1 MSDVSHGAGE
11 VDTHDRR
18 LVGRERELI
27 VVAERLAQ
35 TVVGRGGV
43 LIIDGEP
50 GSGKTSVLEQIL
62 GSAGQVHMRVLACA
76 ASELEMRTPFAA
88 TRTWSAAD
96 WFAEEVPAELIDR
109 SRALLRGET
118 TAAGDAI
125 GWENSVIDTF
135 AEIVERL
142 CATGPVAVVVD
153 DAHWADPATLRTLE
167 RLAELIDEL
176 PLLIVLAVRPLPREG
191 TVTDVI
197 GRVTAAGAAHVR
209 LEPLDEPDGAELA
222 ASVLGAPVGPGLA
235 RALTWAAG
243 NPLFITEL
251 VAGLRQAGQLTT
263 ADDGTV
269 DLAAGAPGGRTDP
282 RLPISLTEAILRRL
296 DYLPTNAQR
305 VLSLAAALGSGVEAG
320 ELTSVLG
327 AEAEEID
334 EIVAVAT
341 DVGVLISGRTGLV
354 FRHDLIR
361 RVFADQVPGATRSSL
376 QWHAAQTLIT
386 AEGPIERIA
395 GYLISA
401 GVKLDSPSTD
411 WLLAS
416 ANRLMIC
423 APESA
428 VRLLST
434 AITSDPQAPA
444 TNRLRLLLVRALL
457 WSGRAAEAERAAR
470 EALERL
476 PEPGERRR
484 GDFLWLL
491 SQACLAQGKVA
502 AAHDVSTTA
511 VREGAPPIREARHQ
525 GVLAVVSHLL
535 DRLDDAERAADRART
550 LGFELADPVAIGM
563 AQFSLGLVRYYQGR
577 LEECIELGD
586 NLIRQ
591 YEALSQGRST
601 FGHFNPYLVSGQ
613 CLMELD
619 RPERAEEIL
628 TTTVDYEER
637 SGGAMQTAN
646 LLALSKLHF
655 TSGRWDDALVT
666 LERCH
671 NTADVFGYGRVAPSL
686 TALIGVYRG
695 TFTGTP
701 DSIPPLI
708 DDIAGRTGLHVRA
721 WARAVALE
729 RDRRPGEA
737 LDLLLATCA
746 RVESPWT
753 EITLYHIYP
762 EMARLAAI
770 TERMADLR
778 SIADAAQRSD
788 ERIATNSRHATAL
801 LCTGLAQQD
810 PALLAESA
818 DLFGTAG
825 RPFYT
830 AHAYENLAAV
840 YAQAGRTDAA
850 RSASDSAV
858 ELYAGMDARW
868 AVARAD
874 ARLRGLGLRHG
885 RRGPRNRP
893 KSGWAALT
901 PTERRVADF
910 VTEGLSN
917 SQIAAQMLLS
927 RRTVQTHVSSILAK
941 LDFTSRVQIAI
952 SHANGTRP
960 QEAR

>member
-1 MSDVSHGAGE
+1 MSDVSHGGGE
-11 VDTHDRR
+11 DGAHDRR

-27 VVAERLAQ
+27 VVAERLAR
-35 TVVGRGGV
+35 TVAGHGGV
-43 LIIDGEP
+43 VIIDGAP
-50 GSGKTSVLEQIL
+50 GVGKTSLLERIVD
-62 GSAGQVHMRVLACA
+62 SADRVHMRVLACA
-76 ASELEMRTPFAA
+76 ASELEMHTPFAA
-88 TRTWSAAD
+88 TRTWSTAD
-96 WFAEEVPAELIDR
+96 WFTDAIPAELIDR
-109 SRALLRGET
+109 SRSLLRGDA
-118 TAAGDAI
+118 TAAGDAV
-125 GWENSVIDTF
+125 GWANSVIDTF
-135 AEIVERL
+135 AEIVETL

-153 DAHWADPATLRTLE
+153 DAHWADPATLRTIE

-176 PLLIVLAVRPLPREG
+176 PLLIVLALRPLPREG
-191 TVTDVI
+191 VVSEVI
-197 GRVTAAGAAHVR
+197 ERVTGAGAAQVR
-209 LEPLDEPDGAELA
+209 LEPLDDPAGAELA
-222 ASVLGAPVGPGLA
+222 AAILGAPVGPGLV

-251 VAGLRQAGQLTT
+251 VAGLRQAGQLTIT
-263 ADDGTV
+263 ADGAAE
-269 DLAAGAPGGRTDP
+269 LATGAPGAGADP
-282 RLPISLTEAILRRL
+282 HLPVSLTEAILRRL

-305 VLSLAAALGSGVEAG
+305 VLSLAAALGAGVEAG
-320 ELTSVLG
+320 ELASVLG
-327 AEAEEID
+327 AGAAEIE
-334 EIVAVAT
+334 EIVALAT
-341 DVGVLISGRTGLV
+341 DVGVLISGRTGLI

-361 RVFADQVPGATRSSL
+361 RVFADQVPGTTRASL
-376 QWHAAQTLIT
+376 QWHAAQTLIGT
-386 AEGPIERIA
+386 GGPIERIA

-401 GVKLDSPSTD
+401 GVQLDSASID
-411 WLLAS
+411 WLLTS
-416 ANRLMIC
+416 ANRLMIR

-434 AITSDPQAPA
+434 TITSDPQAPA
-444 TNRLRLLLVRALL
+444 ANRLRMLLVRALL
-457 WSGRAAEAERAAR
+457 WSGRAAEAERVAR
-470 EALERL
+470 EALEGL
-476 PEPGERRR
+476 PDPGQRQR

-502 AAHDVSTTA
+502 AAHEVSTTA
-511 VREGAPPIREARHQ
+511 VREGAPPVREARHQ

-550 LGFELADPVAIGM
+550 LGFELADPVSIGM
-563 AQFSLGLVRYYQGR
+563 AQFALGLVRYYQGR

-601 FGHFNPYLVSGQ
+601 FAHFNPYLVSGQ

-619 RPERAEEIL
+619 QPERAEEVL
-628 TTTVDYEER
+628 TATVDYEER

-646 LLALSKLHF
+646 LLAVGKLHF
-655 TSGRWDDALVT
+655 TSGRWDDALAA
-666 LERCH
+666 LARCH
-671 NTADVFGYGRVAPSL
+671 DTADVFGYARVAPSL
-686 TALIGVYRG
+686 IALIGVYRG
-695 TFTGTP
+695 TFTDTP

-762 EMARLAAI
+762 EMARLAAV
-770 TERMADLR
+770 TERPADLEA
-778 SIADAAQRSD
+778 IARAAQQSD
-788 ERIATNSRHATAL
+788 ERIATSSRHATAL

-810 PALLAESA
+810 PGLLAESA
-818 DLFGTAG
+818 ELFTAAG

-830 AHAYENLAAV
+830 AHAQENLAAV
-840 YAQAGRTDAA
+840 YARAGRTDAA
-850 RSASDSAV
+850 RSASDAAV
-858 ELYAGMDARW
+858 EVYAGMDAQW
-868 AVARAD
+868 AVARAE
-874 ARLRGLGLRHG
+874 ARLRSLGLRHG

-941 LDFTSRVQIAI
+941 LDFTSRVQIAV

-960 QEAR
+960 QEVR

>member
-1 MSDVSHGAGE
+1 MSDVSHGDSEDNGQ
-11 VDTHDRR
+11 DRR
-18 LVGRERELI
+18 LIGRERELI
-27 VVAERLAQ
+27 VVAERLAR
-35 TVVGRGGV
+35 TVAGHGGV
-43 LIIDGEP
+43 VIIDGAP
-50 GSGKTSVLEQIL
+50 GVGKTSVLERIVR
-62 GSAGQVHMRVLACA
+62 SAERVHLRVLTCA
-76 ASELEMRTPFAA
+76 ASELEMRAPFGA

-96 WFAEEVPAELIDR
+96 WFDREVPAELIDR

-118 TAAGDAI
+118 VAAGDAI
-125 GWENSVIDTF
+125 GWANSVIDGF
-135 AEIVERL
+135 LEIIEKL
-142 CATGPVAVVVD
+142 CATGPLVVVVD
-153 DAHWADPATLRTLE
+153 DAHWADPATLRAIE

-176 PLLIVLAVRPLPREG
+176 PLLLVLALRPLPREG
-191 TVTDVI
+191 LVTEVVE
-197 GRVTAAGAAHVR
+197 RVLAAGAARVV
-209 LEPLDEPDGAELA
+209 LEPLDDPDGAELA
-222 ASVLGAPVGPGLA
+222 AAVLGAPVGPGLA

-251 VAGLRQAGQLTT
+251 VAGLRQAGQLTL

-269 DLAAGAPGGRTDP
+269 ELAAGAPGGRTDP
-282 RLPISLTEAILRRL
+282 RLPVSLTEAILRRL

-305 VLSLAAALGSGVEAG
+305 VLSLTAALGAGVEAG
-320 ELTSVLG
+320 ELASVLG
-327 AEAEEID
+327 AEAAEID
-334 EIVAVAT
+334 EIVALAT

-376 QWHAAQTLIT
+376 QWHAAQTLI
-386 AEGPIERIA
+386 AASGPIERIA
-395 GYLISA
+395 GYLLSA
-401 GVKLDSPSTD
+401 GMQLDPPTID

-428 VRLLST
+428 VLLLG
-434 AITSDPQAPA
+434 AAVAQDQAA
-444 TNRLRLLLVRALL
+444 NRPRLLLVRALL
-457 WSGRAAEAERAAR
+457 WGGRAGEAERAAR

-476 PEPGERRR
+476 PEPGQRQR

-502 AAHDVSTTA
+502 AAHEVSTTA
-511 VREGAPPIREARHQ
+511 VREGAPPVREARHQ

-550 LGFELADPVAIGM
+550 LGFELADPVSIGM

-577 LEECIELGD
+577 LAECIELGD

-591 YEALSQGRST
+591 YELLSQGRST
-601 FGHFNPYLVSGQ
+601 FAHFNPYLVSGQ

-619 RPERAEEIL
+619 QPERAEEIL
-628 TTTVDYEER
+628 TATVDYEER

-646 LLALSKLHF
+646 VLAVGKLHF
-655 TSGRWDDALVT
+655 TSGRWDDAL
-666 LERCH
+666 LALARCRD
-671 NTADVFGYGRVAPSL
+671 TPDVFGYARVAPSL
-686 TALIGVYRG
+686 IALIDIYRG
-695 TFTGTP
+695 NFTGTP

-721 WARAVALE
+721 WAQAMALE
-729 RDRRPGEA
+729 RDRQPGEA
-737 LDLLLATCA
+737 LDLLLSTCA
-746 RVESPWT
+746 KVESPWT

-770 TERMADLR
+770 TERADELR
-778 SIADAAQRSD
+778 TIARDAQAAD

-801 LCTGLAQQD
+801 LCSGLAQQD
-810 PALLAESA
+810 PDPIAESA
-818 DLFGTAG
+818 ELFTAAG

-840 YAQAGRTDAA
+840 HALADRTEAA
-850 RSASDSAV
+850 RSASDAAV
-858 ELYAGMDARW
+858 ELYAGMDAQW
-868 AVARAD
+868 AVARAE

-901 PTERRVADF
+901 PTERRVADY

-952 SHANGTRP
+952 GRANDARP
-960 QEAR
+960 QEVPQ